1 MTVLLMVFALAAADP
16 AMDMPTLNALTEI
29 RQCIEA
35 TQKLEQHGVVLDKS
49 IATNLLKEAEQVSGG
64 SVKTYD
70 DLRRATGNEAPPP
83 TVLEK
88 AGGMLTFVNIVWVS
102 AAILGIAAIVWLFG
116 LYFLTLIMIVPKEA
130 WLMICTILCGAL
142 IFGGL
147 KVESPYGLSMA
158 LPGCL
163 GLVGC
168 LALLHTIFF
177 KDEED
182 YLTPYAWF
190 LTIVWAVVALL
201 YGSHVIGFLAV
212 MALLTAL
219 GFIMGMIPGV
229 VYMGFDKDEYIPRT
243 TFAAGLITAFWVLLR
258 ITGTTDPRLDVFRE
272 GMMVCGTLVYFIG
285 MLIWSSKWCCMD
297 RSYHSV
303 NLLKYFTLQIV
314 MVLSGVLAVYLGSV
328 YQVGFLLGIGGT
340 VFYLYLLEKYYE
352 IPWEGAGWA
361 WSTLGLA
368 GILYAFATFAKA
380 NPTYFMFWQ

>member
-1 MTVLLMVFALAAADP
+1 MTALLMVLALTADP

-35 TQKLEQHGVVLDKS
+35 SQKLEQHGVVIDKS
-49 IATNLLKEAEQVSGG
+49 IAINLLKEAEQVSGG
-64 SVKTYD
+64 IVKTYD
-70 DLRRATGNEAPPP
+70 DLLKVTGKDTPPP
-83 TVLEK
+83 TVIEK
-88 AGGMLTFVNIVWVS
+88 AEGMLTFVNIVWVS

-116 LYFLTLIMIVPKEA
+116 LYFLALIMIVPKEA
-130 WLMICTILCGAL
+130 WLVICTILCGAL

-163 GLVGC
+163 GLIGC
-168 LALLHTIFF
+168 LALFHHIVFD
-177 KDEED
+177 DEEI
-182 YLTPYAWF
+182 LSPYAWF
-190 LTIVWAVVALL
+190 LAIVWAGVALL
-201 YGSHVIGFLAV
+201 YGSHVIGFFAV

-229 VYMGFDKDEYIPRT
+229 IYMGFNEDEYIPRT
-243 TFAAGLITAFWVLLR
+243 TFAAGLITLFWVLLR

-272 GMMVCGTLVYFIG
+272 GMMVCGTFVYFIG

-303 NLLKYFTLQIV
+303 NLLKYLTLQIV
-314 MVLSGVLAVYLGSV
+314 MVVSGVLAVYLGSV
-328 YQVGFLLGIGGT
+328 YQIGFLLGIGGT
-340 VFYLYLLEKYYE
+340 VFYIYLLEKYYE
-352 IPWEGAGWA
+352 IPWKGAGWA